1 MKIATSREMR
11 EIDKSTMEWFGLPG
25 VVLMENAGQAV
36 ADKAIEILG
45 EPRGKVVFIV
55 CGRGNNGGDG
65 YAAARW
71 LHNRGAR
78 VKLFWRWI
86 AR

>member
-45 EPRGKVVFIV
+45 EPRGAGKVVP
-55 CGRGNNGGDG
+55 GDG
-65 YAAARW
+65 SHGSQGRCTDPA
-71 LHNRGAR
+71 
-78 VKLFWRWI
+78 
-86 AR
+86 